1 MENGALRL
9 LAGAVAVILT
19 ILTWIALIIGGLAL
33 VLLIAPVR
41 IDIDGAIDDSEGL
54 GYELAFDWALG
65 LLSVKKS
72 AGNPWRL
79 SAAGIRVMRF
89 PAIKWKKKQKEKKRG
104 KKKKPAGRLA
114 NLARNHFQAATRILD
129 VMARAAF
136 LRGRLVG
143 RIGLPDPAD
152 TVKIDLLSRMLSLQ
166 SRRLDLSLTCEYVEQ
181 IIRIDAS
188 VRATLVLG
196 YLGLAAGLLML
207 ERQTRMM
214 LRSLR
219 HA

>member
-1 MENGALRL
+1 M
-9 LAGAVAVILT
+9 ILSAF
-19 ILTWIALIIGGLAL
+19 TWFAAIIGGLAL

-41 IDIDGAIDDSEGL
+41 IRIEGAIDDHEGV
-54 GYELAFDWALG
+54 GYELGFDWALG
-65 LLSVKKS
+65 LLS
-72 AGNPWRL
+72 AGKIAGDPWRL
-79 SAAGIRVMRF
+79 SVAGIRVMRL
-89 PAIKWKKKQKEKKRG
+89 PAIKWKKQQKEKKHK
-104 KKKKPAGRLA
+104 KKKKPAGRIA
-114 NLARNHFQAATRILD
+114 NLARNHFPAAKRILA

-136 LRGRLVG
+136 LRGRLAG

-152 TVKIDLLSRMLSLQ
+152 TVKIDLLGRLLNRQ
-166 SRRLDLSLTCEYVEQ
+166 SRWFDLSLACDYAEE

-188 VRATLVLG
+188 VRATLILG
-196 YLGLAAGLLML
+196 YLGLAAGMLML